1 MVRKSPTETFI
12 LSIDLITKLVTQA
25 STLKFRQELDIRKL
39 PCFRRS
45 TIKDDTRADTVDFKY
60 LDEDESP
67 LALACRIHTAD
78 DLLRREEKDK
88 QRLAKTPPSTL
99 TKKNIMTK
107 IEYANMDRYKNT
119 LDPCATP
126 QTKKARTATETI
138 TIDDEPTAN
147 APKIHQQQQVTHY
160 NYEQATTHMNTT
172 NTMPTQEFPHQTM
185 EYQYTQPQLTTNNG
199 NHHNY
204 TQSQQQTFQ
213 GTHHEQYYYYDQ
225 PQRSSQTFHESQNT
239 CQSNHPQMNQ
249 YMMSMNQTNQN
260 HFQTTPHQQY
270 SNEYF
275 QRHQF

>member
-12 LSIDLITKLVTQA
+12 LSIPLITKLVTHA

-45 TIKDDTRADTVDFKY
+45 TIQNDTRADTVEFKY

-88 QRLAKTPPSTL
+88 LRLTKTPPTTL
-99 TKKNIMTK
+99 TRKHIMTK

-126 QTKKARTATETI
+126 QTKKTRTATETI
-138 TIDDEPTAN
+138 TINEDSTSN
-147 APKIHQQQQVTHY
+147 APTIQPQQHVTQY
-160 NYEQATTHMNTT
+160 NYKQATTTMITT
-172 NTMPTQEFPHQTM
+172 NARPTQEFPHQTM
-185 EYQYTQPQLTTNNG
+185 EYQYTQPQPTANTDSY
-199 NHHNY
+199 HNY
-204 TQSQQQTFQ
+204 TQTQPQTFQ
-213 GTHHEQYYYYDQ
+213 GNQQEQFYYYDQ

-239 CQSNHPQMNQ
+239 CQSNQPQMNQ
-249 YMMSMNQTNQN
+249 YMMSMGQTNQN
-260 HFQTTPHQQY
+260 HFQTTPHQQ
-270 SNEYF
+270 NFNGYF
-275 QRHQF
+275 QTHQF